1 MKAKQGCW
9 TCKREFFALW
19 DLYASVRVTDS
30 GKERKIGCDR
40 GLPVCH
46 NCTRTGRRCLG
57 YGVRLLW
64 PDRHDGRRK
73 DSGFVV
79 YSPPENPLELSETYG
94 LHFLNVTNSDVA
106 SSLNPSSYNA
116 LVTRPFTK
124 PARALNLYPS
134 MVGQDAM
141 FMSYYERVIAPMIST
156 TQVQNGF
163 RTDLV
168 QMVLSRGDSATK
180 ALWNSM
186 MAVSAFHHSGA
197 ESALAYKTNAVRYL
211 SASLTPG
218 SETRSI
224 DLNETQFAAS
234 MMLCIY
240 SVFDETDGN
249 WTTHLDGAKY
259 MLEGLYPEHRRHIK
273 ADFLFTWFLYHEVLA
288 CFSQPLRQANNC
300 LDILFLLGSSNCDAT
315 LILGALGCSLE
326 VIAIIH
332 RVNKLRI
339 GIMTKEIEPMSPKLI
354 QQRFE
359 LEHTLHNTVQR
370 LDPAGDTG
378 EAPARRTRILATAEL
393 YRIATLLYLVHV
405 VPLPGDE
412 DQKTTYLEEAFDIL
426 ERLGVATSPWPIFMA
441 ACECHT
447 DEQRIRILRILDL
460 MNNVRN
466 IGNIRVMRN
475 LIETCWKHYDL
486 QADSTYTNRMKWWEF
501 VNYETAVPWFI

>member
-9 TCKREFFALW
+9 TCKQ
-19 DLYASVRVTDS
+19 
-30 GKERKIGCDR
+30 RKIGCDR
-40 GLPVCH
+40 DLPVCH
-46 NCTRTGRRCLG
+46 NCTRTGRHCLG
-57 YGVRLLW
+57 YGLRLLW

-79 YSPPENPLELSETYG
+79 YEPPENPLEASKNYG
-94 LHFLNVTNSDVA
+94 RHFLNVNHNDVA
-106 SSLNPSSYNA
+106 SSLDPSSYNA
-116 LVTRPFTK
+116 LIARTVSKPTRT
-124 PARALNLYPS
+124 LNLYPT
-134 MVGQDAM
+134 MVGQDAI

-156 TQVQNGF
+156 TQVTNGF

-186 MAVSAFHHSGA
+186 MAVAAFHRSGTEA
-197 ESALAYKTNAVRYL
+197 AFTYKTNAVRYL

-218 SETRSI
+218 HETSSI
-224 DLNETQFAAS
+224 DLNQTQFAAS

-240 SVFDETDGN
+240 SVFDETDGH

-288 CFSQPLRQANNC
+288 CFSQPMRQAHNC
-300 LDILFLLGSSNCDAT
+300 IDVLFLLGASNCDAT

-326 VIAIIH
+326 TIAIIH
-332 RVNKLRI
+332 RVNKFRI
-339 GIMTKEIEPMSPKLI
+339 AIIQKEIDPLSPKLI

-359 LEHTLHNTVQR
+359 LEHTLHNLVQR
-370 LDPAGDTG
+370 LDPDEEAG

-393 YRIATLLYLVHV
+393 YRIGTILYLLHV
-405 VPLPGDE
+405 IPLPGDDE
-412 DQKTTYLEEAFDIL
+412 QKATYLEEVFDIL
-426 ERLGVATSPWPIFMA
+426 ERLGVATSPWPIFMV
-441 ACECHT
+441 ACECQT

-486 QADSTYTNRMKWWEF
+486 QADSTYLHRTKWWEF